1 MGTFNF
7 AQRAFV
13 VSGDK
18 LLLVKKSADDPIHPN
33 KWEVPGGRME
43 FGESVEENI
52 KREVKEE
59 TGIEIK
65 VGEPFDI
72 WTWFMNKADS
82 NGSVRQIQ
90 VVAVARL
97 CEAKMNE
104 VSVSGQVRE
113 DFLAEAKWVPVND
126 VLSYDLIPEIIPVM
140 KKFLSRFANI

>member
-1 MGTFNF
+1 MNAFCF
-7 AQRAFV
+7 AQKAFIIK
-13 VSGDK
+13 DRK
-18 LLLVKKSADDPIHPN
+18 LLLIKKSSQDPQNAD

-43 FGESVEENI
+43 FGETIEEHI

-59 TGIEIK
+59 TDIEIK

-72 WTWFMNKADS
+72 WTWIMNSTDS
-82 NGSVRQIQ
+82 NGNTIQTQ
-90 VVAVARL
+90 VVAVARQ
-97 CEAKMNE
+97 CEAKTNE